1 MSDQVTTSLAQAK
14 VLVMEGMAGK
24 APRVNTTNY
33 PWEIWSNGTQ
43 SWVDT
48 GISAVNGAP
57 GADGADCVS
66 PVITVS
72 SITGGHRLTITD
84 AEHPSGQTVDVM
96 NGEDY
101 VLTNADKQE
110 IADLL
115 DDDVPTLVTDWL
127 DRRQTEHVVYTIT
140 PDDGY
145 TISGI
150 STGQGDNDL
159 TYNNGAVVK
168 NGNTVTIKPN
178 LVVGDV
184 WINVT
189 TAAS

>member
-1 MSDQVTTSLAQAK
+1 MADQVTTSLAQAK
-14 VLVMEGMAGK
+14 VLVMQGLAGK
-24 APRVNTTNY
+24 APRINLTNFH
-33 PWEIWSNGTQ
+33 WEVWSNGTQ

-57 GADGADCVS
+57 GADGADGVS

-96 NGEDY
+96 NGED
-101 VLTNADKQE
+101 
-110 IADLL
+110 
-115 DDDVPTLVTDWL
+115 
-127 DRRQTEHVVYTIT
+127 
-140 PDDGY
+140 GY
-145 TISGI
+145 TPTISVAQE
-150 STGQGDNDL
+150 T
-159 TYNNGAVVK
+159 